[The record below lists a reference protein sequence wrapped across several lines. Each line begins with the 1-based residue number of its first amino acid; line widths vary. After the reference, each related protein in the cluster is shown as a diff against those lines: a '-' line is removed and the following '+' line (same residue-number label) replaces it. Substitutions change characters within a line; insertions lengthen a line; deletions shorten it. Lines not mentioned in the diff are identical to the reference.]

1 MIQFQGFKPE
11 SMPKIA
17 NSLGYK
23 GDMQGFQ
30 QYLDQNKDKQ
40 DMMNQYMQKAQQ
52 MANGGMPN
60 KYKGFSKL
68 PEGVQQKIDPDLA
81 RKYQAGGF
89 TYRSQ
94 YDPSTGISSD
104 GGNIIG
110 TAASGG
116 NLYKGL
122 TPTGEEFVLQNP
134 AGGRHKSFSSIQD
147 AFDYMNN
154 TPIDPITG
162 NYSGITSTGLNQNT
176 IGQNLTGGLPTQ
188 TVAGMGGNNSIGANL
203 SYPSSVGPNATV
215 QATGDPQ
222 NMPRS
227 LAQQTIPLQN
237 ITAGSNVQQAM
248 TQQALNP
255 GLPSGAAVVPVGTQ
269 VQAGQLVS
277 PTSGQVTGAA
287 AVPTSLAQTTTASG
301 TTAGQAGQ
309 MQSALSAPAV
319 QGAMAQGAQG
329 NLSAG
334 AQAQAAQQSPQQLAQ
349 LRLQAAQGQAS
360 QVQGA
365 PSPMQMTAGQ
375 QISGSAVDQSQ
386 VQQIFGQQP
395 LEATTVSGELDSLM
409 QDFEGG
415 KTPAWAAGA
424 MRAANAAMAARG
436 LGASSMAGM
445 AVVQAAMESA
455 LPIAQMDAANKQ
467 QIAVESARQRA
478 NFLQM
483 DFNQEFESRV
493 KNAARVSEIA
503 NINFSAEQ
511 QIALENAKMA
521 QTMNL
526 ANLSNSQAK
535 VMADA
540 AAMANMDMANLNNRQ
555 QAAVQTAQ
563 NFLQMDMA
571 NLSNAQQADMFN
583 AQTRAQS
590 MFTDQA
596 ALNAAQ
602 QFNATS
608 QMQTDQFFASLA
620 SNTSQFNASQANAQ
634 AQFNAGQV
642 NVLERFNT
650 EINNQRDQFNAQNRL
665 VIDQANAQ
673 WRRQIATADT
683 AAVNR
688 SNELNAGAL
697 LGVSQSAYNNLWQNY
712 SDNME
717 WAWTSAENERA
728 RISRL
733 AEVKLQADSTF
744 DALKYKTDASASQGF
759 GKLIGSIFTTD
770 LSKTLAGSILGGIF

>member
-17 NSLGYK
+17 NSLGYN

-40 DMMNQYMQKAQQ
+40 DMMNQYTQKAQQ
-52 MANGGMPN
+52 MAAGGMPT
-60 KYKGFSKL
+60 KYKGFSQL

-81 RKYQAGGF
+81 KEYNVGGVAQAQP
-89 TYRSQ
+89 RQ
-94 YDPSTGISSD
+94 
-104 GGNIIG
+104 
-110 TAASGG
+110 
-116 NLYKGL
+116 
-122 TPTGEEFVLQNP
+122 
-134 AGGRHKSFSSIQD
+134 
-147 AFDYMNN
+147 
-154 TPIDPITG
+154 
-162 NYSGITSTGLNQNT
+162 LNQ
-176 IGQNLTGGLPTQ
+176 Q
-188 TVAGMGGNNSIGANL
+188 TVPA
-203 SYPSSVGPNATV
+203 
-215 QATGDPQ
+215 
-222 NMPRS
+222 
-227 LAQQTIPLQN
+227 QN
-237 ITAGSNVQQAM
+237 IAANSTVQQAM
-248 TQQALNP
+248 TQQAINP
-255 GLPSGAAVVPVGTQ
+255 GLPTGTAVTPVGTTIT
-269 VQAGQLVS
+269 AGQLVS
-277 PTSGQVTGAA
+277 PTSGQVTGQA
-287 AVPTSLAQTTTASG
+287 AVPTALAG
-301 TTAGQAGQ
+301 TQQAAAQGATQ
-309 MQSALSAPAV
+309 AANIKGPALSAPSV
-319 QGAMAQGAQG
+319 QGAQANAAQSGV
-329 NLSAG
+329 SAG
-334 AQAQAAQQSPQQLAQ
+334 AQMQGAQANPQQLAQ
-349 LRLQAAQGQAS
+349 LGLQAAQGQAAT
-360 QVQGA
+360 VQGA
-365 PSPMQMTAGQ
+365 PTPMQMTSGQ
-375 QISGSAVDQSQ
+375 QISGSAVNQGQ

-395 LEATTVSGELDSLM
+395 LEASTVSGELDTLM
-409 QDFEGG
+409 QDFQGG
-415 KTPAWAAGA
+415 KTPSWAAGA
-424 MRAANAAMAARG
+424 MRAANSAMAARG

-455 LPIAQMDAANKQ
+455 LPIAQMDASNKQ

-483 DFNQEFESRV
+483 EFNQEFETKV

-511 QIALENAKMA
+511 QIALENSKMS

-540 AAMANMDMANLNNRQ
+540 ASMSQMDMANLNNRQ

-563 NFLQMDMA
+563 AFLQSDMA
-571 NLSNAQQADMFN
+571 NLSNKQQSEMFN

-596 ALNAAQ
+596 AENATK

-608 QMQTDQFFASLA
+608 QMQTDQFFSSLA
-620 SNTSQFNASQANAQ
+620 SNNAQFNASQTNAQ
-634 AQFNAGQV
+634 SQFNAGQV

-688 SNELNAGAL
+688 ANEMNANSL
-697 LGVSQSAYNNLWQNY
+697 LGISQSSYNNLWQGY

-717 WAWTSAENERA
+717 WAWTSAENERS
-728 RISRL
+728 RISSL
-733 AEVKLQADSTF
+733 AEVQLQADASF
-744 DALKYKTDASASQGF
+744 NVQKYIADQNASSGF
-759 GKLIGSIFTTD
+759 GKLIGSIFTAN
-770 LSKTLAGSILGGIF
+770 LSNTIGGSILGNIVGVPK

>member
-17 NSLGYK
+17 NSLGYN
-23 GDMQGFQ
+23 GNMQGFQ

-52 MANGGMPN
+52 MANGGVPT
-60 KYKGFSKL
+60 KYKGFSNL
-68 PEGVQQKIDPDLA
+68 PEAVQQKIDPDLA
-81 RKYQAGGF
+81 KEYQTGGAVPAAPAVQAQPRQLNQQ
-89 TYRSQ
+89 TVPAQ
-94 YDPSTGISSD
+94 
-104 GGNIIG
+104 NI
-110 TAASGG
+110 ASG
-116 NLYKGL
+116 
-122 TPTGEEFVLQNP
+122 
-134 AGGRHKSFSSIQD
+134 
-147 AFDYMNN
+147 
-154 TPIDPITG
+154 
-162 NYSGITSTGLNQNT
+162 ST
-176 IGQNLTGGLPTQ
+176 
-188 TVAGMGGNNSIGANL
+188 
-203 SYPSSVGPNATV
+203 
-215 QATGDPQ
+215 
-222 NMPRS
+222 
-227 LAQQTIPLQN
+227 
-237 ITAGSNVQQAM
+237 VQQAM
-248 TQQALNP
+248 TQQAINP
-255 GLPSGAAVVPVGTQ
+255 GLPTGTAIVPVGTQ
-269 VQAGQLVS
+269 ITQGQLVN
-277 PTSGQVTGAA
+277 PQSGQVSGQA
-287 AVPTSLAQTTTASG
+287 AVPTALANTQQAKQQTAT
-301 TTAGQAGQ
+301 QAGQ
-309 MQSALSAPAV
+309 MQPTMSAPNV
-319 QGAMAQGAQG
+319 QTAQANAAQGT
-329 NLSAG
+329 LSSNAVT
-334 AQAQAAQQSPQQLAQ
+334 QAAQTNPQQLSQ
-349 LRLQAAQGQAS
+349 LGLQAAQGQAS

-365 PSPMQMTAGQ
+365 PSPIQFTSGQ
-375 QISGSAVDQSQ
+375 QISGSAVDQGQ

-409 QDFEGG
+409 QDFQGG

-483 DFNQEFESRV
+483 DFNQAFEAKV

-521 QTMNL
+521 QTMDL

-540 AAMANMDMANLNNRQ
+540 ASMANMDMANLNNRQ
-555 QAAVQTAQ
+555 QAAVQSAQ
-563 NFLQMDMA
+563 AFLQTDMA
-571 NLSNAQQADMFN
+571 NLSNKQQSEMFN

-590 MFTDQA
+590 LFTDQA

-620 SNTSQFNASQANAQ
+620 SNNSQFNASQSNAQ

-688 SNELNAGAL
+688 ANEVNANAL
-697 LGVSQSAYNNLWQNY
+697 LGVSQSAYNNLWQTA

-717 WAWTSAENERA
+717 WAWTSAENERK
-728 RISRL
+728 RINDL
-733 AEVKLQADSTF
+733 AIVKLQADSSF
-744 DALKYKTDASASQGF
+744 NAMKFKADADASAGF
-759 GKLIGSIFTTD
+759 GALIGSIFTSD
-770 LSKTLAGSILGGIF
+770 LTNTIGGSILGGIIG

>member
-17 NSLGYK
+17 NSLGYN

-52 MANGGMPN
+52 MASGGVPS
-60 KYKGFSKL
+60 KYKGFSNL
-68 PEGVQQKIDPDLA
+68 PETVQQKIDPDLA
-81 RKYQAGGF
+81 LKYNVGG
-89 TYRSQ
+89 Q
-94 YDPSTGISSD
+94 VDPR
-104 GGNIIG
+104 
-110 TAASGG
+110 
-116 NLYKGL
+116 
-122 TPTGEEFVLQNP
+122 Q
-134 AGGRHKSFSSIQD
+134 
-147 AFDYMNN
+147 
-154 TPIDPITG
+154 
-162 NYSGITSTGLNQNT
+162 
-176 IGQNLTGGLPTQ
+176 
-188 TVAGMGGNNSIGANL
+188 
-203 SYPSSVGPNATV
+203 
-215 QATGDPQ
+215 
-222 NMPRS
+222 
-227 LAQQTIPLQN
+227 LAQQTTPAQN
-237 ITAGSNVQQAM
+237 IKAGSTVQQAM
-248 TQQALNP
+248 TQQAINP
-255 GLPSGAAVVPVGTQ
+255 GLPAGTAVVPVGTQ
-269 VQAGQLVS
+269 ITAGQLVD
-277 PTSGQVTGAA
+277 PNSGQLTGPQA
-287 AVPTSLAQTTTASG
+287 AVPTALAGTQQAAAQTAT
-301 TTAGQAGQ
+301 QAANIKGP
-309 MQSALSAPAV
+309 ALSGPNV
-319 QGAMAQGAQG
+319 QAAQANAAQSG
-329 NLSAG
+329 VSAG
-334 AQAQAAQQSPQQLAQ
+334 AQMQGAQANPQQLAQ
-349 LRLQAAQGQAS
+349 LGLQAAQGQAAT
-360 QVQGA
+360 VQGA
-365 PSPMQMTAGQ
+365 PTPMQFTSGQ

-395 LEATTVSGELDSLM
+395 LEASTVSGELDTLM
-409 QDFEGG
+409 QDFDGG

-483 DFNQEFESRV
+483 EFNQEFEAKV

-503 NINFSAEQ
+503 NINFNAEQ

-540 AAMANMDMANLNNRQ
+540 ASMSQMDMANLNNRQ

-563 NFLQMDMA
+563 AFLQTDMA
-571 NLSNAQQADMFN
+571 NLSNKQQAEMFN

-596 ALNAAQ
+596 ALNATQ

-620 SNTSQFNASQANAQ
+620 SNNEQFNASQSNAQ

-688 SNELNAGAL
+688 ANEINAASL
-697 LGVSQSAYNNLWQNY
+697 LGVSQSAYNNLWQSY

-728 RISRL
+728 RISSL
-733 AEVKLQADSTF
+733 AEVKLQADATF
-744 DALKYKTDASASQGF
+744 DAIKFKADADASAGF
-759 GKLIGSIFTTD
+759 GQLIGTLFTSN
-770 LSKTLAGSILGGIF
+770 LSNTIGGSILDKIF

>member
-17 NSLGYK
+17 NSLGYN

-40 DMMNQYMQKAQQ
+40 DMMNQYTQKAQQ
-52 MANGGMPN
+52 MAAGGVPT

-81 RKYQAGGF
+81 QKFNVGGQAQP
-89 TYRSQ
+89 RQLNQQIVPSQ
-94 YDPSTGISSD
+94 
-104 GGNIIG
+104 NI
-110 TAASGG
+110 
-116 NLYKGL
+116 
-122 TPTGEEFVLQNP
+122 PTG
-134 AGGRHKSFSSIQD
+134 STIQ
-147 AFDYMNN
+147 
-154 TPIDPITG
+154 G
-162 NYSGITSTGLNQNT
+162 
-176 IGQNLTGGLPTQ
+176 
-188 TVAGMGGNNSIGANL
+188 
-203 SYPSSVGPNATV
+203 
-215 QATGDPQ
+215 
-222 NMPRS
+222 
-227 LAQQTIPLQN
+227 
-237 ITAGSNVQQAM
+237 AM
-248 TQQALNP
+248 TQQAINP
-255 GLPSGAAVVPVGTQ
+255 GLPSGTAVAPVGTTIT
-269 VQAGQLVS
+269 AGQLVD
-277 PTSGQVTGAA
+277 PTSGQLTGPQA
-287 AVPTSLAQTTTASG
+287 AVPTALAG
-301 TTAGQAGQ
+301 TQQAAAQGATQ
-309 MQSALSAPAV
+309 AANIKGPALSAPSV
-319 QGAMAQGAQG
+319 QGAQANAAQSGV
-329 NLSAG
+329 SAG
-334 AQAQAAQQSPQQLAQ
+334 AQMQGAQANPQQLAQ
-349 LRLQAAQGQAS
+349 LGLQAAQGQAAT
-360 QVQGA
+360 VQGA
-365 PSPMQMTAGQ
+365 PTPMQMTAGQ
-375 QISGSAVDQSQ
+375 SISGSAVDQSQ

-395 LEATTVSGELDSLM
+395 LEASTVSGELDTLM
-409 QDFEGG
+409 QDFQGG
-415 KTPAWAAGA
+415 KTPSWAAGA
-424 MRAANAAMAARG
+424 MRAANSAMAARG

-455 LPIAQMDAANKQ
+455 LPIAQMDASNKQ

-483 DFNQEFESRV
+483 DFNQEFEAKV

-511 QIALENAKMA
+511 QIALENSKMS

-540 AAMANMDMANLNNRQ
+540 ASMSQMDMANLNNRQ

-563 NFLQMDMA
+563 AFLQTDMA
-571 NLSNAQQADMFN
+571 NLSNRQQSEMFN

-596 ALNAAQ
+596 AENATK

-608 QMQTDQFFASLA
+608 QMQTDQFFSSLA
-620 SNTSQFNASQANAQ
+620 SNNAQFNASQSNAQ

-688 SNELNAGAL
+688 ANEINAASL
-697 LGVSQSAYNNLWQNY
+697 LGVSQSAYNNLWQTA

-717 WAWTSAENERA
+717 WAWTSAENERK
-728 RISRL
+728 RVNDL
-733 AEVKLQADSTF
+733 AMVKLQADASF
-744 DALKYKTDASASQGF
+744 DAQKYKSDAESSSGF
-759 GKLIGSIFTTD
+759 GALIGSIFTSN
-770 LSKTLAGSILGGIF
+770 LSNTIGGSILSKIF

>member
-23 GDMQGFQ
+23 GAMQGFQ

-68 PEGVQQKIDPDLA
+68 PEAVQQKIDPDLA

-89 TYRSQ
+89 TYASGF
-94 YDPSTGISSD
+94 DPNTNTFTQ
-104 GGNIIG
+104 GNTVG

-116 NLYKGL
+116 SLVKSGSGFKLLSPSGSGTTATFGNL
-122 TPTGEEFVLQNP
+122 
-134 AGGRHKSFSSIQD
+134 QD
-147 AFDYMNN
+147 AMNYMSN

-162 NYSGITSTGLNQNT
+162 DYSGITTVGSGGGANT
-176 IGQNLTGGLPTQ
+176 IGQNLTNTNTGTGT
-188 TVAGMGGNNSIGANL
+188 
-203 SYPSSVGPNATV
+203 
-215 QATGDPQ
+215 QATGAAQADP
-222 NMPRS
+222 RA
-227 LAQQTIPLQN
+227 LAQQTVTAQN
-237 ITAGSNVQQAM
+237 IAQGSNVQQAM

-255 GLPSGAAVVPVGTQ
+255 GLPTNAAVVPVGTT

-277 PTSGQVTGAA
+277 PTSGQVTGQA
-287 AVPTSLAQTTTASG
+287 AVPTSVAQTTTASG

-309 MQSALSAPAV
+309 MQAALSAPSV
-319 QGAMAQGAQG
+319 QGAAAQGAQG
-329 NLSAG
+329 ALSAG
-334 AQAQAAQQSPQQLAQ
+334 AVAQAAQANPQQLSQ
-349 LRLQAAQGQAS
+349 LGLQAAQGQAA

-365 PSPMQMTAGQ
+365 PNPMQFTTGQ

-395 LEATTVSGELDSLM
+395 LEASTVSGELDTLM

-415 KTPAWAAGA
+415 KTPSWAAGA

-436 LGASSMAGM
+436 LGASSLAGM

-511 QIALENAKMA
+511 QIALENSKMS

-526 ANLSNSQAK
+526 ANLSNRQAK

-634 AQFNAGQV
+634 AQFNAGQI

-688 SNELNAGAL
+688 ANEINANAL
-697 LGVSQSAYNNLWQNY
+697 LGISQTAYNNLWQGY

-733 AEVKLQADSTF
+733 AEIKLQADAQF
-744 DALKYKTDASASQGF
+744 DAMKYKSDAASSAGF
-759 GKLIGSIFTTD
+759 GKLIGTLFTSD
-770 LSKTLAGSILGGIF
+770 LTNTIGGSILGGIL

>member
-40 DMMNQYMQKAQQ
+40 DMMNQYMQKAQK
-52 MANGGMPN
+52 MAEGGVPS

-89 TYRSQ
+89 TYASG
-94 YDPSTGISSD
+94 YDPNTTTFNQ
-104 GGNIIG
+104 GNTIG

-116 NLYKGL
+116 NLI
-122 TPTGEEFVLQNP
+122 
-134 AGGRHKSFSSIQD
+134 KSGNQFKLLSPSGSGTTATFSNIQD
-147 AFDYMNN
+147 AMNYMSN

-162 NYSGITSTGLNQNT
+162 DYSGTTTVASSSGTNT
-176 IGQNLTGGLPTQ
+176 IGQNLTGT
-188 TVAGMGGNNSIGANL
+188 ANT
-203 SYPSSVGPNATV
+203 GTNATT

-222 NMPRS
+222 NMPRA

-237 ITAGSNVQQAM
+237 ITAGSNIQQAM

-255 GLPSGAAVVPVGTQ
+255 GLPTGAAVVPVGTQ
-269 VQAGQLVS
+269 VQAGQLVD

-309 MQSALSAPAV
+309 MQAALSAPSV
-319 QGAMAQGAQG
+319 QAAQAQGAQG
-329 NLSAG
+329 ALSAG

-349 LRLQAAQGQAS
+349 LGLQAAQGQAAT
-360 QVQGA
+360 VQGA
-365 PSPMQMTAGQ
+365 PSPMQFTGGQ

-395 LEATTVSGELDSLM
+395 LEATTVSGELDALM
-409 QDFEGG
+409 QDFDGG

-436 LGASSMAGM
+436 LGASSLAGM

-483 DFNQEFESRV
+483 EFNQEFEAKV

-503 NINFSAEQ
+503 NINFNAEQ
-511 QIALENAKMA
+511 QIALENSQMA

-526 ANLSNSQAK
+526 ANLSNRQAK

-540 AAMANMDMANLNNRQ
+540 AAMSQMDMANLNNRQ

-571 NLSNAQQADMFN
+571 NLSNAQQAEMFN

-608 QMQTDQFFASLA
+608 QMQTDQFFESLA

-733 AEVKLQADSTF
+733 AEIKLQADTQF
-744 DALKYKTDASASQGF
+744 DALKYKTDASSSAGF
-759 GKLIGSIFTTD
+759 GKLLGTIFTTD

>member
-17 NSLGYK
+17 SSLGYN

-40 DMMNQYMQKAQQ
+40 DMMNQYMQKAQK
-52 MANGGMPN
+52 MAEGGVPS

-89 TYRSQ
+89 TYASG
-94 YDPSTGISSD
+94 YDPTTTTFNQ
-104 GGNIIG
+104 GNTIG

-116 NLYKGL
+116 NLIKSGNQFKL
-122 TPTGEEFVLQNP
+122 LNP
-134 AGGRHKSFSSIQD
+134 SGSGTTATFSSIQD
-147 AFDYMNN
+147 AMNYMSN

-162 NYSGITSTGLNQNT
+162 DYSGTTTVASGSGANT
-176 IGQNLTGGLPTQ
+176 IGQNLTGTTNTGTNATTQ
-188 TVAGMGGNNSIGANL
+188 T
-203 SYPSSVGPNATV
+203 
-215 QATGDPQ
+215 TGDPQ
-222 NMPRS
+222 NMPRA

-237 ITAGSNVQQAM
+237 ITAGSNIQQAM

-255 GLPSGAAVVPVGTQ
+255 GLPTGAAVVPVGTQ
-269 VQAGQLVS
+269 VQAGQLVD

-309 MQSALSAPAV
+309 MQPALSAPAV
-319 QGAMAQGAQG
+319 QGSVAQGAQG
-329 NLSAG
+329 ALSAG

-349 LRLQAAQGQAS
+349 LGLQAAQGQAAT
-360 QVQGA
+360 VQGA
-365 PSPMQMTAGQ
+365 PSPMQFTGGQ

-395 LEATTVSGELDSLM
+395 LEATTVSGELDTLM
-409 QDFEGG
+409 QDFDGG

-436 LGASSMAGM
+436 LGASSLAGM

-483 DFNQEFESRV
+483 EFNQEFEAKV

-503 NINFSAEQ
+503 NINFNAEQ
-511 QIALENAKMA
+511 QIALENSQMA

-526 ANLSNSQAK
+526 ANLSNRQAK

-571 NLSNAQQADMFN
+571 NLSNAQQAELFN

-608 QMQTDQFFASLA
+608 QMQTDQFFESLA

-733 AEVKLQADSTF
+733 AEIKLQADTQF
-744 DALKYKTDASASQGF
+744 DALKYKTDASSSAGF
-759 GKLIGSIFTTD
+759 GKLLGTIFTTD

>member
-17 NSLGYK
+17 NSLGYN

-52 MANGGMPN
+52 MAEGGVPS

-68 PEGVQQKIDPDLA
+68 PEAVQQKIDPDLA
-81 RKYQAGGF
+81 QKYQTGGVA
-89 TYRSQ
+89 Q
-94 YDPSTGISSD
+94 
-104 GGNIIG
+104 
-110 TAASGG
+110 
-116 NLYKGL
+116 
-122 TPTGEEFVLQNP
+122 P
-134 AGGRHKSFSSIQD
+134 AQQAQPRQ
-147 AFDYMNN
+147 
-154 TPIDPITG
+154 
-162 NYSGITSTGLNQNT
+162 LNQQIT
-176 IGQNLTGGLPTQ
+176 
-188 TVAGMGGNNSIGANL
+188 
-203 SYPSSVGPNATV
+203 
-215 QATGDPQ
+215 
-222 NMPRS
+222 
-227 LAQQTIPLQN
+227 PLQN
-237 ITAGSNVQQAM
+237 IPTGSTVQGAM
-248 TQQALNP
+248 TQQAINP
-255 GLPSGAAVVPVGTQ
+255 GLPTGAAVVPVGTQ
-269 VQAGQLVS
+269 ITQGQLVD

-287 AVPTSLAQTTTASG
+287 AVPTALATTQQAASQTAT
-301 TTAGQAGQ
+301 QAGQ
-309 MQSALSAPAV
+309 MDAALSAPSV
-319 QGAMAQGAQG
+319 QGAAAQAAQGA
-329 NLSAG
+329 LSTG

-349 LRLQAAQGQAS
+349 LGLQAAQGQAA

-365 PSPMQMTAGQ
+365 PTRQLQAGEM
-375 QISGSAVDQSQ
+375 ISGSAVDQGQ

-395 LEATTVSGELDSLM
+395 LEASTVSGELDTLM

-415 KTPAWAAGA
+415 KTPSWAAGA

-483 DFNQEFESRV
+483 EFNQEFESKV

-511 QIALENAKMA
+511 QIALENARMA
-521 QTMNL
+521 QTVNL
-526 ANLSNSQAK
+526 ANLSNRQAK

-540 AAMANMDMANLNNRQ
+540 AAMSQMDMANLNNRQ
-555 QAAVQTAQ
+555 QAAVQNAQ
-563 NFLQMDMA
+563 SFLQIDMA
-571 NLSNAQQADMFN
+571 NLSNAQQSELFN

-590 MFTDQA
+590 LFTDQA

-620 SNTSQFNASQANAQ
+620 SNNSQFNASQANAQ

-642 NVLERFNT
+642 NVIERFNT

-688 SNELNAGAL
+688 ANEINAGAL
-697 LGVSQSAYNNLWQNY
+697 LGISQTAYNNLWQGY

-733 AEVKLQADSTF
+733 AEIKLQADAQF
-744 DALKYKTDASASQGF
+744 DALKYKTDASASAGF

-770 LSKTLAGSILGGIF
+770 LTNTLGGSILGGIL

>member
-17 NSLGYK
+17 NSLGYN

-52 MANGGMPN
+52 MASGGVPS
-60 KYKGFSKL
+60 KYKGFSQL
-68 PEGVQQKIDPDLA
+68 PEAVQQKIDPDLA
-81 RKYQAGGF
+81 KEYNVGGAVQAQPRQLQQQV
-89 TYRSQ
+89 TPAQ
-94 YDPSTGISSD
+94 
-104 GGNIIG
+104 NI
-110 TAASGG
+110 AAG
-116 NLYKGL
+116 
-122 TPTGEEFVLQNP
+122 
-134 AGGRHKSFSSIQD
+134 SSI
-147 AFDYMNN
+147 
-154 TPIDPITG
+154 P
-162 NYSGITSTGLNQNT
+162 
-176 IGQNLTGGLPTQ
+176 
-188 TVAGMGGNNSIGANL
+188 
-203 SYPSSVGPNATV
+203 
-215 QATGDPQ
+215 
-222 NMPRS
+222 
-227 LAQQTIPLQN
+227 
-237 ITAGSNVQQAM
+237 QAM
-248 TQQALNP
+248 TQQAINP
-255 GLPSGAAVVPVGTQ
+255 GLPAGSAVVPVGTQ
-269 VQAGQLVS
+269 ITAGQLVD
-277 PTSGQVTGAA
+277 PKSGQLSGQA
-287 AVPTSLAQTTTASG
+287 AVPTALAG
-301 TTAGQAGQ
+301 TQQAATQSATQAGQ
-309 MQSALSAPAV
+309 MQPTMSAPNV
-319 QGAMAQGAQG
+319 QTAQANAAQGT
-329 NLSAG
+329 LSRNAV
-334 AQAQAAQQSPQQLAQ
+334 AQAAQTNPQQLSQ
-349 LRLQAAQGQAS
+349 LGLQAAQGQAS

-365 PSPMQMTAGQ
+365 PAPMQFTTGQ
-375 QISGSAVDQSQ
+375 QISGSAVNQGQ

-395 LEATTVSGELDSLM
+395 LQATTVSGELDSLM
-409 QDFEGG
+409 QDFQGG

-483 DFNQEFESRV
+483 EFNQEFEAKV

-503 NINFSAEQ
+503 NINFNAEQ

-540 AAMANMDMANLNNRQ
+540 AAMSQMDMANLNNRQ
-555 QAAVQTAQ
+555 QAAVQNAQ
-563 NFLQMDMA
+563 AFLQTDMA
-571 NLSNAQQADMFN
+571 NLSNAQQAEMFN

-590 MFTDQA
+590 LFTDQA
-596 ALNAAQ
+596 AANAAQ

-620 SNTSQFNASQANAQ
+620 SNNAQFNASQANAQ

-688 SNELNAGAL
+688 SNEINAASL
-697 LGVSQSAYNNLWQNY
+697 LGVSQSAYNNLWQSY

-728 RISRL
+728 RISSL
-733 AEVKLQADSTF
+733 AEIQLQADATF
-744 DALKYKTDASASQGF
+744 DALKFKTDADASAGF
-759 GKLIGSIFTTD
+759 GALIGSIFTSD
-770 LSKTLAGSILGGIF
+770 LSKTLAGSILGGLF

>member
-17 NSLGYK
+17 NSLGYN

-40 DMMNQYMQKAQQ
+40 GMMNQYMQKAQQ

-68 PEGVQQKIDPDLA
+68 PEDVQNKIDPDLA
-81 RKYQAGGF
+81 RKYQPGGF
-89 TYRSQ
+89 VYASGFDQATGTLNSGNTVGTAP
-94 YDPSTGISSD
+94 DGGALVKDFSTGGYKLLSP
-104 GGNIIG
+104 
-110 TAASGG
+110 SGG
-116 NLYKGL
+116 STTQTFG
-122 TPTGEEFVLQNP
+122 
-134 AGGRHKSFSSIQD
+134 SITD
-147 AFDYMNN
+147 AMDFFG
-154 TPIDPITG
+154 TSPIDPVTG
-162 NYSGITSTGLNQNT
+162 TYSGTTSTGANTST
-176 IGQNLTGGLPTQ
+176 IGQNLTGTNTGT
-188 TVAGMGGNNSIGANL
+188 T
-203 SYPSSVGPNATV
+203 TT
-215 QATGDPQ
+215 ATGDPQ
-222 NMPRS
+222 NMPRA

-269 VQAGQLVS
+269 VQAGQLVD

-287 AVPTSLAQTTTASG
+287 AVPTSLAQTTRASG

-334 AQAQAAQQSPQQLAQ
+334 AQAQAAQANPQQLSQ
-349 LRLQAAQGQAS
+349 LGLQAAQGQAA

-365 PSPMQMTAGQ
+365 PNPMQFTSGQ
-375 QISGSAVDQSQ
+375 QISGSAVDQGQ

-395 LEATTVSGELDSLM
+395 LEASTVSGELDSLM
-409 QDFEGG
+409 QDFQGG
-415 KTPAWAAGA
+415 KTPSWAAGA
-424 MRAANAAMAARG
+424 MRAANSAMAARG

-511 QIALENAKMA
+511 QIALENSKMS

-526 ANLSNSQAK
+526 ANLSNRQAK

-540 AAMANMDMANLNNRQ
+540 ASMANMDMANLSNRQ

-571 NLSNAQQADMFN
+571 NLSNSQQADMFN

-596 ALNAAQ
+596 ALNASQ

-608 QMQTDQFFASLA
+608 QMQTDQFFESLA

-697 LGVSQSAYNNLWQNY
+697 LGVSQSAYNNLWQTY

-717 WAWTSAENERA
+717 WAWTSAENERK
-728 RISRL
+728 RVNDL
-733 AEVKLQADSTF
+733 AMVKLQADASF
-744 DALKYKTDASASQGF
+744 DAQKYKSDAESSSGF
-759 GKLIGSIFTTD
+759 GQLIGTLLTSD
-770 LSKTLAGSILGGIF
+770 LSTTVAGSILGKVF

>member
-17 NSLGYK
+17 SSLGYN

-52 MANGGMPN
+52 MAQGGVPT

-81 RKYQAGGF
+81 QKYQ
-89 TYRSQ
+89 
-94 YDPSTGISSD
+94 
-104 GGNIIG
+104 
-110 TAASGG
+110 
-116 NLYKGL
+116 
-122 TPTGEEFVLQNP
+122 
-134 AGGRHKSFSSIQD
+134 
-147 AFDYMNN
+147 
-154 TPIDPITG
+154 
-162 NYSGITSTGLNQNT
+162 
-176 IGQNLTGGLPTQ
+176 TGGVAQAQPRQLSQSVVPTQ
-188 TVAGMGGNNSIGANL
+188 
-203 SYPSSVGPNATV
+203 
-215 QATGDPQ
+215 
-222 NMPRS
+222 
-227 LAQQTIPLQN
+227 N
-237 ITAGSNVQQAM
+237 IAAGSNVQQAM
-248 TQQALNP
+248 TQQAINP
-255 GLPSGAAVVPVGTQ
+255 GLPTGAAVVPVGTQ
-269 VQAGQLVS
+269 VTQAQLVD
-277 PTSGQVTGAA
+277 PTSGQVTGAS
-287 AVPTSLAQTTTASG
+287 AVPTALAATQQAAQQRTT
-301 TTAGQAGQ
+301 QAGQ
-309 MQSALSAPAV
+309 MQPALSAPSVQAAQAQAAQAAV
-319 QGAMAQGAQG
+319 
-329 NLSAG
+329 SAG
-334 AQAQAAQQSPQQLAQ
+334 AQTQAAQQSPQQLAQ
-349 LRLQAAQGQAS
+349 LGLQAAQGQAA

-365 PSPMQMTAGQ
+365 PRRQMQAGEM
-375 QISGSAVDQSQ
+375 ISGSAVDQSQ

-395 LEATTVSGELDSLM
+395 LEASTVSGELDTLM
-409 QDFEGG
+409 QDFQGG

-483 DFNQEFESRV
+483 EFNQEFESKV

-526 ANLSNSQAK
+526 ANLSNKQAK

-540 AAMANMDMANLNNRQ
+540 AAMSQMDMANLNNRQ

-563 NFLQMDMA
+563 AFLQTDMA
-571 NLSNAQQADMFN
+571 NLSNAQQAEMFN

-596 ALNAAQ
+596 ANNAAQ

-620 SNTSQFNASQANAQ
+620 NNTSQFNASQANAQ

-688 SNELNAGAL
+688 ANEINAAAL

-717 WAWTSAENERA
+717 WAWTSAENERS
-728 RISRL
+728 RINQL
-733 AEVKLQADSTF
+733 AQVQLQADASF
-744 DALKYKTDASASQGF
+744 DALKYKSDADASAGF
-759 GKLIGSIFTTD
+759 GSLIGTLFTSD
-770 LSKTLAGSILGGIF
+770 LKNTIAGSILGGIF

>member
-1 MIQFQGFKPE
+1 MIQFQGFQPE

-17 NSLGYK
+17 NSLGYN

-40 DMMNQYMQKAQQ
+40 DMMNQYTQKAQQ
-52 MANGGMPN
+52 MAAGGMPN
-60 KYKGFSKL
+60 KYKGFSNL
-68 PEGVQQKIDPDLA
+68 PEDVQQKIDPDLA
-81 RKYQAGGF
+81 SKYAVGGMGFGMLGQKLSGMLGAPNPIPNIPNQGLPSGSSIAGGF
-89 TYRSQ
+89 FPSSQ
-94 YDPSTGISSD
+94 NTTPAPMQLNSSGGPKFVPKVVVTGMDGKQYGNPYKAALAGQLGPNQYTGFHQFMPQNQPTPASSQAPTPSAPSTQTS
-104 GGNIIG
+104 
-110 TAASGG
+110 
-116 NLYKGL
+116 
-122 TPTGEEFVLQNP
+122 P
-134 AGGRHKSFSSIQD
+134 A
-147 AFDYMNN
+147 
-154 TPIDPITG
+154 P
-162 NYSGITSTGLNQNT
+162 LNQQT
-176 IGQNLTGGLPTQ
+176 VPTQ
-188 TVAGMGGNNSIGANL
+188 
-203 SYPSSVGPNATV
+203 
-215 QATGDPQ
+215 
-222 NMPRS
+222 
-227 LAQQTIPLQN
+227 N
-237 ITAGSNVQQAM
+237 IAAGSTIQGAM

-255 GLPSGAAVVPVGTQ
+255 GLPQGSAVVPVGTQ
-269 VQAGQLVS
+269 LQAGQLVN
-277 PTSGQVTGAA
+277 PQSGQVVGQSAA
-287 AVPTSLAQTTTASG
+287 PTALAGTQQANQQTAT
-301 TTAGQAGQ
+301 QAGQ
-309 MQSALSAPAV
+309 MQPTMSAPNV
-319 QGAMAQGAQG
+319 
-329 NLSAG
+329 
-334 AQAQAAQQSPQQLAQ
+334 QAAQANAAQGTLSRNAVTQAAQTNPQQLSQ
-349 LRLQAAQGQAS
+349 LGLQAAQGQAS

-365 PSPMQMTAGQ
+365 PSPMQMTSGQ

-395 LEATTVSGELDSLM
+395 LQATTVSGELDSLM
-409 QDFEGG
+409 QDFQGG

-455 LPIAQMDAANKQ
+455 LPIAQMDASNKQ

-483 DFNQEFESRV
+483 DFNQAFEAKV

-511 QIALENAKMA
+511 QVALENAKMA

-540 AAMANMDMANLNNRQ
+540 ASMSQMDMANLNNRQ
-555 QAAVQTAQ
+555 QAAVQSAQ
-563 NFLQMDMA
+563 AFLQNDMA
-571 NLSNAQQADMFN
+571 NLSNKQQSEMFN

-590 MFTDQA
+590 LFTDQA
-596 ALNAAQ
+596 AANAAQ

-608 QMQTDQFFASLA
+608 QMQTDQFFSSLA
-620 SNTSQFNASQANAQ
+620 SNNSQFNASQSNAQ

-688 SNELNAGAL
+688 SNEINAASL
-697 LGVSQSAYNNLWQNY
+697 LGVSQSAYNNLWQTA

-717 WAWTSAENERA
+717 WAWTSAENERK
-728 RISRL
+728 RVNDL
-733 AEVKLQADSTF
+733 AMVKLQADSSF
-744 DALKYKTDASASQGF
+744 NAMKFKADADASAGF
-759 GKLIGSIFTTD
+759 GKLIGSIFTSD
-770 LSKTLAGSILGGIF
+770 LTNTIGGSILGGIIG

>member
-17 NSLGYK
+17 NSLGYN

-40 DMMNQYMQKAQQ
+40 DMMNQYMQKAQK
-52 MANGGMPN
+52 MAEGGVPS

-68 PEGVQQKIDPDLA
+68 PETVQQKIDPDLA
-81 RKYQAGGF
+81 SKYQAGG
-89 TYRSQ
+89 
-94 YDPSTGISSD
+94 
-104 GGNIIG
+104 
-110 TAASGG
+110 A
-116 NLYKGL
+116 
-122 TPTGEEFVLQNP
+122 
-134 AGGRHKSFSSIQD
+134 
-147 AFDYMNN
+147 
-154 TPIDPITG
+154 
-162 NYSGITSTGLNQNT
+162 
-176 IGQNLTGGLPTQ
+176 
-188 TVAGMGGNNSIGANL
+188 
-203 SYPSSVGPNATV
+203 V
-215 QATGDPQ
+215 QAQ
-222 NMPRS
+222 PRQ
-227 LAQQTIPLQN
+227 LQQQVIPAQN
-237 ITAGSNVQQAM
+237 IKAGSTVQQAM
-248 TQQALNP
+248 TQQAINP
-255 GLPSGAAVVPVGTQ
+255 GLPAGTAVVPVGTQ
-269 VQAGQLVS
+269 ITQGQLVD
-277 PTSGQVTGAA
+277 PNSGQVSGQA
-287 AVPTSLAQTTTASG
+287 AVPTALAKTQQAAAQTAT
-301 TTAGQAGQ
+301 QAGQ
-309 MQSALSAPAV
+309 MQPTMSAPSV
-319 QGAMAQGAQG
+319 QA
-329 NLSAG
+329 
-334 AQAQAAQQSPQQLAQ
+334 AQAQAAQGTLSQGSVAQAAQANPQQLAQ
-349 LRLQAAQGQAS
+349 LGLQAAQGQAA

-365 PSPMQMTAGQ
+365 PSPMQFTTGQ

-395 LEATTVSGELDSLM
+395 LEASTVSGELDTLM
-409 QDFEGG
+409 QDFQGG
-415 KTPAWAAGA
+415 KTPSWAAGA

-455 LPIAQMDAANKQ
+455 LPIAQMDASNKQ

-483 DFNQEFESRV
+483 EFNQEFEAKV

-540 AAMANMDMANLNNRQ
+540 AAMSQMDMANLNNRQ
-555 QAAVQTAQ
+555 QAAVQSAQ
-563 NFLQMDMA
+563 AFLQNDMA
-571 NLSNAQQADMFN
+571 NLSNKQQAEMFN

-596 ALNAAQ
+596 AANAAQ

-620 SNTSQFNASQANAQ
+620 SNNSQFNASQANAQ

-688 SNELNAGAL
+688 ANEINAASL
-697 LGVSQSAYNNLWQNY
+697 LGVSQSAYNNLWQSY

-717 WAWTSAENERA
+717 WAWTSAENERG
-728 RISRL
+728 RIASL
-733 AEVKLQADSTF
+733 AEVQLQADSKF
-744 DALKYKTDASASQGF
+744 NVQKYIADANASSGF
-759 GKLIGSIFTTD
+759 GQLIGTLFTSN
-770 LSKTLAGSILGGIF
+770 LSNTIGGSILGGILGV

>member
-17 NSLGYK
+17 NSLGYN

-68 PEGVQQKIDPDLA
+68 PETVQQKIDPDLA

-89 TYRSQ
+89 SYASG
-94 YDPSTGISSD
+94 YDPSTGTFKSGQT
-104 GGNIIG
+104 GGTIG
-110 TAASGG
+110 TSATGG
-116 NLYKGL
+116 AL
-122 TPTGEEFVLQNP
+122 TQV
-134 AGGRHKSFSSIQD
+134 AGGGFKLLNPSGSGTTATFSNLQD

-162 NYSGITSTGLNQNT
+162 DYSGTTTIASGGGTNT
-176 IGQNLTGGLPTQ
+176 IGQNLTNTNTNTGTGTQ
-188 TVAGMGGNNSIGANL
+188 TTGA
-203 SYPSSVGPNATV
+203 A
-215 QATGDPQ
+215 QADP
-222 NMPRS
+222 RA

-237 ITAGSNVQQAM
+237 ITAGSNVQKAM

-255 GLPSGAAVVPVGTQ
+255 GLPTGAAVVPVGTQ
-269 VQAGQLVS
+269 IQAGQLVS
-277 PTSGQVTGAA
+277 PTSGQVTGQA
-287 AVPTSLAQTTTASG
+287 AVPTSVAQTTTASG

-309 MQSALSAPAV
+309 MQAALSAPSV
-319 QGAMAQGAQG
+319 QGAAAQGAQG
-329 NLSAG
+329 ALSAG
-334 AQAQAAQQSPQQLAQ
+334 AVAQAAQQSPQQLAQ
-349 LRLQAAQGQAS
+349 LGLQAAQGQAA

-365 PSPMQMTAGQ
+365 PNPMQFTTGQ

-395 LEATTVSGELDSLM
+395 LEASTVSGELDTLM

-415 KTPAWAAGA
+415 KTPSWAAGA

-436 LGASSMAGM
+436 LGASSLAGM

-511 QIALENAKMA
+511 QIALENSKMS

-526 ANLSNSQAK
+526 ANLSNRQAK

-571 NLSNAQQADMFN
+571 NLSNAQQAELFN

-688 SNELNAGAL
+688 ANELNAGAL
-697 LGVSQSAYNNLWQNY
+697 LGVSQSAYNNLWQTY

-728 RISRL
+728 RISSL
-733 AEVKLQADSTF
+733 AEIKLQADAQF
-744 DALKYKTDASASQGF
+744 DALKYKADADASAGF
-759 GKLIGSIFTTD
+759 GSLIGTLFTSD
-770 LSKTLAGSILGGIF
+770 LKDTIGGSILGGFIGA

>member
-17 NSLGYK
+17 NSLGYN

-40 DMMNQYMQKAQQ
+40 DMMNQYTQKAQQ
-52 MANGGMPN
+52 MAAGGMPN
-60 KYKGFSKL
+60 KYKGFSNL
-68 PEGVQQKIDPDLA
+68 PEDVQQKIDPDLA
-81 RKYQAGGF
+81 SKYAVGGMGFGMLGQKLSGMLGAPNPIPNIPNQGLPSGSSIAGGF
-89 TYRSQ
+89 FPSSQ
-94 YDPSTGISSD
+94 NTTPAPMQLNSSGGPKFVPKVVVTGMDGKQYGNPYKAALAGQLGPNQYTGFHQFMPQNQPTPASSQAPTPSAPSTQTS
-104 GGNIIG
+104 
-110 TAASGG
+110 
-116 NLYKGL
+116 
-122 TPTGEEFVLQNP
+122 P
-134 AGGRHKSFSSIQD
+134 A
-147 AFDYMNN
+147 
-154 TPIDPITG
+154 P
-162 NYSGITSTGLNQNT
+162 LNQQT
-176 IGQNLTGGLPTQ
+176 VPTQ
-188 TVAGMGGNNSIGANL
+188 
-203 SYPSSVGPNATV
+203 
-215 QATGDPQ
+215 
-222 NMPRS
+222 
-227 LAQQTIPLQN
+227 N
-237 ITAGSNVQQAM
+237 IAAGSTIQGAM

-255 GLPSGAAVVPVGTQ
+255 GLPQGSAVVPVGTQ
-269 VQAGQLVS
+269 LQAGQLVN
-277 PTSGQVTGAA
+277 PQSGQVVGQSAA
-287 AVPTSLAQTTTASG
+287 PTALAGTQQANQQTAT
-301 TTAGQAGQ
+301 QAGQ
-309 MQSALSAPAV
+309 MQPTMSAPNV
-319 QGAMAQGAQG
+319 
-329 NLSAG
+329 
-334 AQAQAAQQSPQQLAQ
+334 QAAQANAAQGTLSRNAVTQAAQTNPQQLSQ
-349 LRLQAAQGQAS
+349 LGLQAAQGQAS

-365 PSPMQMTAGQ
+365 PSPMQMTSGQ

-395 LEATTVSGELDSLM
+395 LQATTVSGELDSLM
-409 QDFEGG
+409 QDFQGG

-455 LPIAQMDAANKQ
+455 LPIAQMDASNKQ

-483 DFNQEFESRV
+483 DFNQAFEAKV

-511 QIALENAKMA
+511 QVALENAKMA

-540 AAMANMDMANLNNRQ
+540 ASMSQMDMANLNNRQ
-555 QAAVQTAQ
+555 QAAVQSAQ
-563 NFLQMDMA
+563 AFLQNDMA
-571 NLSNAQQADMFN
+571 NLSNKQQSEMFN

-590 MFTDQA
+590 LFTDQA
-596 ALNAAQ
+596 AANAAQ

-608 QMQTDQFFASLA
+608 QMQTDQFFSSLA
-620 SNTSQFNASQANAQ
+620 SNNSQFNASQSNAQ

-688 SNELNAGAL
+688 SNEINAASL
-697 LGVSQSAYNNLWQNY
+697 LGVSQSAYNNLWQTA

-717 WAWTSAENERA
+717 WAWTSAENERK
-728 RISRL
+728 RINDL
-733 AEVKLQADSTF
+733 AMVKLQADASF
-744 DALKYKTDASASQGF
+744 DAQKYKSDAESSSGF
-759 GKLIGSIFTTD
+759 GQLIGTLLTSD
-770 LSKTLAGSILGGIF
+770 LSTTIAGSILGKVF

>member
-40 DMMNQYMQKAQQ
+40 DMMNQYMQKAQK
-52 MANGGMPN
+52 MAEGGVPS

-89 TYRSQ
+89 TYASG
-94 YDPSTGISSD
+94 YDPNTTTFNQ
-104 GGNIIG
+104 GNTIG

-116 NLYKGL
+116 NLI
-122 TPTGEEFVLQNP
+122 
-134 AGGRHKSFSSIQD
+134 KSGNQFKLLSPSGSGTTATFSNIQD
-147 AFDYMNN
+147 AMNYISN

-162 NYSGITSTGLNQNT
+162 DYSGITSTGLNQNT
-176 IGQNLTGGLPTQ
+176 IGQNLTGT
-188 TVAGMGGNNSIGANL
+188 ANT
-203 SYPSSVGPNATV
+203 GTNATT

-222 NMPRS
+222 NMPRA

-237 ITAGSNVQQAM
+237 ITAGSNIQQAM

-255 GLPSGAAVVPVGTQ
+255 GLPTGAAVVPVGTQ
-269 VQAGQLVS
+269 VQAGQLVD

-309 MQSALSAPAV
+309 MQAALSAPSV
-319 QGAMAQGAQG
+319 QAAQAQGAQG
-329 NLSAG
+329 ALSAG

-349 LRLQAAQGQAS
+349 LGLQAAQGQAAT
-360 QVQGA
+360 VQGA
-365 PSPMQMTAGQ
+365 PSPMQFTGGQ

-395 LEATTVSGELDSLM
+395 LEATTVSGELDALM
-409 QDFEGG
+409 QDFDGG

-436 LGASSMAGM
+436 LGASSLAGM

-483 DFNQEFESRV
+483 EFNQEFEAKV

-503 NINFSAEQ
+503 NINFNAEQ
-511 QIALENAKMA
+511 QIALENSQMA

-526 ANLSNSQAK
+526 ANLSNRQAK

-571 NLSNAQQADMFN
+571 NLSNAQQAEMFN

-608 QMQTDQFFASLA
+608 QMQTDQFFESLA

-733 AEVKLQADSTF
+733 AEIKLQADAQF
-744 DALKYKTDASASQGF
+744 DALKYKTDASASAGF
-759 GKLIGSIFTTD
+759 GALMGSIFTTD

>member
-17 NSLGYK
+17 NSLGYN

-40 DMMNQYMQKAQQ
+40 DMMNQYMQKAQK
-52 MANGGMPN
+52 MAEGGVPS

-68 PEGVQQKIDPDLA
+68 PETVQQKIDPDLA
-81 RKYQAGGF
+81 SKYQAGG
-89 TYRSQ
+89 
-94 YDPSTGISSD
+94 
-104 GGNIIG
+104 
-110 TAASGG
+110 A
-116 NLYKGL
+116 
-122 TPTGEEFVLQNP
+122 
-134 AGGRHKSFSSIQD
+134 
-147 AFDYMNN
+147 
-154 TPIDPITG
+154 
-162 NYSGITSTGLNQNT
+162 
-176 IGQNLTGGLPTQ
+176 
-188 TVAGMGGNNSIGANL
+188 
-203 SYPSSVGPNATV
+203 V
-215 QATGDPQ
+215 QAQ
-222 NMPRS
+222 PRQ
-227 LAQQTIPLQN
+227 LQQQVIPAQN
-237 ITAGSNVQQAM
+237 IKAGSTVQQAM
-248 TQQALNP
+248 TQQAINP
-255 GLPSGAAVVPVGTQ
+255 GLPAGTAVVPVGTQ
-269 VQAGQLVS
+269 ITQGQLVD
-277 PTSGQVTGAA
+277 PNSGQVSGQA
-287 AVPTSLAQTTTASG
+287 AVPTALAKTQQAAAQTAT
-301 TTAGQAGQ
+301 QAGQ
-309 MQSALSAPAV
+309 MQPTMSAPSV
-319 QGAMAQGAQG
+319 QA
-329 NLSAG
+329 
-334 AQAQAAQQSPQQLAQ
+334 AQAQAAQGTLSQGSVAQAAQANPQQLAQ
-349 LRLQAAQGQAS
+349 LGLQAAQGQAA

-365 PSPMQMTAGQ
+365 PSPMQFTTGQ

-395 LEATTVSGELDSLM
+395 LEASTVSGELDTLM
-409 QDFEGG
+409 QDFQGG
-415 KTPAWAAGA
+415 KTPSWAAGA

-455 LPIAQMDAANKQ
+455 LPIAQMDASNKQ

-483 DFNQEFESRV
+483 EFNQEFEAKV

-503 NINFSAEQ
+503 NINFNAEQ

-540 AAMANMDMANLNNRQ
+540 AAMSQMDMANLNNRQ
-555 QAAVQTAQ
+555 QAAVQSAQ
-563 NFLQMDMA
+563 AFLQNDMA
-571 NLSNAQQADMFN
+571 NLSNKQQAEMFN

-596 ALNAAQ
+596 AANAAQ

-620 SNTSQFNASQANAQ
+620 SNNSQFNASQANAQ

-673 WRRQIATADT
+673 WRRRIATADT

-688 SNELNAGAL
+688 ANEINAASL
-697 LGVSQSAYNNLWQNY
+697 LGVSQSAYNNLWQSY

-717 WAWTSAENERA
+717 WAWTSAENERG
-728 RISRL
+728 RIASL
-733 AEVKLQADSTF
+733 AEVQLQADSKF
-744 DALKYKTDASASQGF
+744 NVQKYIADANASSGF
-759 GKLIGSIFTTD
+759 GQLIGTLFTSN
-770 LSKTLAGSILGGIF
+770 LSNTIGGSILGGILGV